1 MPVPQDQGDQLELPR
16 AQTQDGAPGA
26 DSPGAADRPARG
38 STADLRQRL
47 ERLPQGHP
55 SSPYHDD
62 GTPKPPLARLKN
74 LELPLPGEEREPNGG
89 ARRDASGAQVTPR
102 TGDRAAVADAAAGI
116 ASYPDPEVQDRQP
129 VVREPDPAE
138 PRREPERREPADPEA
153 ASDEPVGWD
162 HLFARETTWN
172 RPAPQETDQLTA
184 RDRPSAQ
191 ETTWGHAPESH
202 DQPGARETAWD
213 RPAAQET
220 SWGQSPD
227 PRNQPDARETV
238 WGHSPEPQDQPD
250 AQEHEREDHG
260 EELAAERE
268 DDLDDEPATQD
279 QPALLDD
286 QAPRP
291 ADQPD
296 ARRGENLTPEQV
308 RLAVRTLGQCRLA
321 EGRSVFGSYG
331 DSGLTPAMRRIEDQL
346 EHGELV
352 PETEKYAL
360 KSLDSFQDKLTDMI
374 ADEPGTS
381 PEELAD
387 RVHDGIRY
395 TFLFDTENYAHGVQD
410 GREKLTEHGYS
421 LQLLRNTWDQ
431 EQYKG
436 INSRWLDPASGKMFE
451 VQFHTPHSWEAKQ
464 QTHDAYK
471 RIKAL
476 PALSPDRQNLKAF
489 QREVTTSIPI
499 PSGCLDIDNYP
510 KEG

>member
-16 AQTQDGAPGA
+16 AQTQDGAQGA

-102 TGDRAAVADAAAGI
+102 TSDHAAVADAATGI
-116 ASYPDPEVQDRQP
+116 ASYPDPEVRDRQP
-129 VVREPDPAE
+129 VVREPDPAG
-138 PRREPERREPADPEA
+138 PGRESERREPADPETA
-153 ASDEPVGWD
+153 GNEPVGWD
-162 HLFARETTWN
+162 HLSARETTWN
-172 RPAPQETDQLTA
+172 RPAPRETDQ
-184 RDRPSAQ
+184 SA
-191 ETTWGHAPESH
+191 A
-202 DQPGARETAWD
+202 
-213 RPAAQET
+213 
-220 SWGQSPD
+220 
-227 PRNQPDARETV
+227 PRNQPDAGETV
-238 WGHSPEPQDQPD
+238 WGHSPEPPDQPE
-250 AQEHEREDHG
+250 AREHEPEAHD
-260 EELAAERE
+260 EEPATERE

-279 QPALLDD
+279 QPAILDD

-360 KSLDSFQDKLTDMI
+360 KSLDRFQ
-374 ADEPGTS
+374 
-381 PEELAD
+381 
-387 RVHDGIRY
+387 
-395 TFLFDTENYAHGVQD
+395 
-410 GREKLTEHGYS
+410 EKL
-421 LQLLRNTWDQ
+421 
-431 EQYKG
+431 
-436 INSRWLDPASGKMFE
+436 
-451 VQFHTPHSWEAKQ
+451 AKQ
-464 QTHDAYK
+464 IERH
-471 RIKAL
+471 
-476 PALSPDRQNLKAF
+476 PDK
-489 QREVTTSIPI
+489 TP
-499 PSGCLDIDNYP
+499 
-510 KEG
+510 

>member
-16 AQTQDGAPGA
+16 AQTQDGAQGA

-102 TGDRAAVADAAAGI
+102 TSDHAAVADAATGI

-129 VVREPDPAE
+129 VVREPDPAG
-138 PRREPERREPADPEA
+138 PGRESERREPADPETA
-153 ASDEPVGWD
+153 GNGPVGWD
-162 HLFARETTWN
+162 HLSARETTWN
-172 RPAPQETDQLTA
+172 RPAPRETDQSAA
-184 RDRPSAQ
+184 R
-191 ETTWGHAPESH
+191 
-202 DQPGARETAWD
+202 
-213 RPAAQET
+213 ET
-220 SWGQSPD
+220 SWGQSPA
-227 PRNQPDARETV
+227 PRNQPDAGETV
-238 WGHSPEPQDQPD
+238 WGHSPEPPDQPE
-250 AQEHEREDHG
+250 AREHEPEAHD
-260 EELAAERE
+260 EEPAAERE

-279 QPALLDD
+279 QPAILDD

-296 ARRGENLTPEQV
+296 PRRGENLTPEQV

-360 KSLDSFQDKLTDMI
+360 KSLDRFQEKLAKLIARFPGDDATD
-374 ADEPGTS
+374 
-381 PEELAD
+381 LAA
-387 RVHDGIRY
+387 RIHDGIRY
-395 TFLFDTENYAHGVQD
+395 TFLFESDRYVD
-410 GREKLTEHGYS
+410 GIAETRSMLSTDGHELIELKPS
-421 LQLLRNTWDQ
+421 WDSN
-431 EQYKG
+431 EYKG
-436 INSRWLDPASGKMFE
+436 VNSRWRAP
-451 VQFHTPHSWEAKQ
+451 V
-464 QTHDAYK
+464 
-471 RIKAL
+471 
-476 PALSPDRQNLKAF
+476 
-489 QREVTTSIPI
+489 
-499 PSGCLDIDNYP
+499 
-510 KEG
+510 